1 MRELDIHGVFRCLLF
16 ILCIVG
22 DLRKEEEDGKGA
34 TFNARFN
41 HALFVGKDNSTSVAV
56 LEPTSP
62 FLTHTHVVEAPITD
76 EGLER
81 EQRRRRQNGLKKR
94 LDGGGG
100 LCGGGVHQ
108 ADNKQWR
115 RSSNLFASGKGNRE
129 DIRQHHLTP
138 RASLLT
144 VVAGAVLVG
153 CVHLHLLLQDRVQSQ
168 RRVGHVEELGHHHGE
183 VPEGIGAL
191 LHLAARAAEG
201 GGLLENPKQLRL
213 SDSADRYRMGQARSL
228 TVLMMVVR

>member
-1 MRELDIHGVFRCLLF
+1 MIVAILLWKGLVALWTEEDVWIDHLLF

-81 EQRRRRQNGLKKR
+81 ERRRRRENGL
-94 LDGGGG
+94 
-100 LCGGGVHQ
+100 
-108 ADNKQWR
+108 
-115 RSSNLFASGKGNRE
+115 
-129 DIRQHHLTP
+129 
-138 RASLLT
+138 
-144 VVAGAVLVG
+144 
-153 CVHLHLLLQDRVQSQ
+153 
-168 RRVGHVEELGHHHGE
+168 
-183 VPEGIGAL
+183 
-191 LHLAARAAEG
+191 
-201 GGLLENPKQLRL
+201 
-213 SDSADRYRMGQARSL
+213 
-228 TVLMMVVR
+228 